1 MVYKKKKYKSKK
13 IIEDEDLENL
23 SKKSEEMY
31 KEMKKEKKQM
41 NKLFE

>member
-1 MVYKKKKYKSKK
+1 MVYKKEKYKSKK

-23 SKKSEEMY
+23 SKKSEKMY

-41 NKLFE
+41 NKLFD